1 LRSAGPPCTV
11 KGREGRGCADHHLR
25 HVRVRCPRGRRVVR
39 RQLHGRRRRRGGRL
53 GPRGTQTIPDSQCVQ
68 DILNDTGYS
77 YTAGWEAQ
85 GQVEGYLQGEFPQY
99 TFVDDMWTAYR
110 SMY

>member
-1 LRSAGPPCTV
+1 
-11 KGREGRGCADHHLR
+11 
-25 HVRVRCPRGRRVVR
+25 
-39 RQLHGRRRRRGGRL
+39 
-53 GPRGTQTIPDSQCVQ
+53 
-68 DILNDTGYS
+68 LNDTGYS